1 MSEAT
6 TAFLVRDGYEE
17 TNIFEYGNITIRN
30 NTVTD
35 CVRAVMVYRHELNVG
50 EKPFTLTVVDNDLSG
65 GAPGTRFAGQTAIV
79 LDPET
84 TGAVISGNRL
94 TNFTSVLYPA
104 H

>member
-1 MSEAT
+1 
-6 TAFLVRDGYEE
+6 
-17 TNIFEYGNITIRN
+17 
-30 NTVTD
+30 
-35 CVRAVMVYRHELNVG
+35 MVYRHELNVG

-65 GAPGTRFAGQTAIV
+65 GAPGTRFAGQTSIV